1 MVVSRGV
8 IMLSLICIKQKHN
21 SHLLSTLC
29 RSWNIEGG
37 GEGGGGWGEFNWV
50 NFCWVCAPASQN
62 PYYTPSWSI

>member
-21 SHLLSTLC
+21 SHLLSTIC

-37 GEGGGGWGEFNWV
+37 GGSLIGLIFAGYV
-50 NFCWVCAPASQN
+50 PL
-62 PYYTPSWSI
+62 PPRTPTIPHHGLFSGQL